1 MGAVKNKRM
10 PRAVREQQMLDAAV
24 RTFGQRGYRAAS
36 MDEIA
41 DLAGVS
47 KPLVYLYLN
56 SKEDLFTACIRREA
70 AALTAAVRAGVHPG
84 LPADRQLWEGL
95 RAFFTHTA
103 QNPDGWAVL
112 HLQARTHG
120 EPFAAEVAAMREE
133 LVAFVT
139 QLIAVAAREA
149 HREPPPPSAPRT
161 RSPAWPRPWS
171 EQPSPWPPGPTPPRR
186 LGQAGGGDPDELRL
200 GGPRKSDGRPSLE
213 PSEAVT
219 RPASLKRDK
228 TSHQGSHLA
237 PDVHAFPTPTQ
248 FEGTTFRRVRHHP
261 RQQHRR
267 PELGLDVRAFGYPVL
282 RQAASHGPH
291 AMRDGPHGSRKAEP

>member
-10 PRAVREQQMLDAAV
+10 PRAVRERQMLDAAV

-70 AALTAAVRAGVHPG
+70 KALTAAVRAGVQPG
-84 LPADRQLWEGL
+84 LPADRQLWDGL

-103 QNPDGWAVL
+103 ENPDGWAVL

-120 EPFAAEVAAMREE
+120 EPFAAEVAATREE
-133 LVAFVT
+133 LVVFVT

-149 HREPPPPSAPRT
+149 HRNPSLPDREVAGLAEALVGAAESLATWANATPGVSAKQAAAT
-161 RSPAWPRPWS
+161 LMDFAWAGLGNLMESRPWS
-171 EQPSPWPPGPTPPRR
+171 GSGP
-186 LGQAGGGDPDELRL
+186 A
-200 GGPRKSDGRPSLE
+200 DGL
-213 PSEAVT
+213 
-219 RPASLKRDK
+219 
-228 TSHQGSHLA
+228 
-237 PDVHAFPTPTQ
+237 
-248 FEGTTFRRVRHHP
+248 
-261 RQQHRR
+261 HR
-267 PELGLDVRAFGYPVL
+267 
-282 RQAASHGPH
+282 
-291 AMRDGPHGSRKAEP
+291 